1 MLLRGIEVVW
11 GRRLDNWR
19 WEAARQG
26 GRGAATT
33 VGRRQGGRTETGMRK
48 KRQRAEVTARKTSR
62 RAIGVVRKK
71 GVGRGDLVLCDHS
84 RVTQVGMLL

>member
-1 MLLRGIEVVW
+1 V
-11 GRRLDNWR
+11 
-19 WEAARQG
+19 
-26 GRGAATT
+26 
-33 VGRRQGGRTETGMRK
+33 RK

-84 RVTQVGMLL
+84 RVTK